1 MRSLETDP
9 WLTCLAGSKSEGDE
23 ITVRRYADMHANTD
37 RSGIA
42 SLIRRR
48 FEERFLHPILDN
60 PKRHG
65 FAMMAIC
72 CLMVETL
79 ESFRN
84 GWKNTSEKGKSEAAF
99 CGFFQAHDEFKQLR
113 PVAHEFYRAV
123 RCGILHQAESTHGWR
138 VDREPGLFEEKGG
151 TRWLSA
157 FEFGQRLKVVLNRY
171 HDELSASE
179 WNSALWVNARR
190 KLQAICRNCELLES
204 DATKLA

>member
-9 WLTCLAGSKSEGDE
+9 WSTCLAGSKSEGDE
-23 ITVRRYADMHANTD
+23 ITVRRYAKMHANTD

-65 FAMMAIC
+65 FAMMGIC

-99 CGFFQAHDEFKQLR
+99 CRFFQAHDEFKQLR

-123 RCGILHQAESTHGWR
+123 RCGILHQAESTRRLARGPRARALRGEGRGSLAERLR
-138 VDREPGLFEEKGG
+138 VRPAAEGCAQPLPRRVVRLRVEQRALGERTQEAPSD
-151 TRWLSA
+151 LS
-157 FEFGQRLKVVLNRY
+157 K
-171 HDELSASE
+171 
-179 WNSALWVNARR
+179 LWTA
-190 KLQAICRNCELLES
+190 
-204 DATKLA
+204 